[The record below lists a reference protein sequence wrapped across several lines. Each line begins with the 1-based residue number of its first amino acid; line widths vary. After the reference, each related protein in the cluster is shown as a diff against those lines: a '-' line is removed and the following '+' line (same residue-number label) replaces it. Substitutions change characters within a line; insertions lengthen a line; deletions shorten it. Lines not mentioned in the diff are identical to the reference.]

1 MESIFYRNNPNLE
14 ISRKMEELK
23 KREKHLKI
31 REEFLIRQY
40 ETIEEIKKAD
50 YNEIDGCSVTR
61 NSPIYRRWVS
71 DVKERDKVCQ
81 CCGFPKDKHLVAH
94 HIYGYEN
101 YPSLRV
107 ELSNGILL
115 CKYCHN
121 RYHSLYGV
129 ANANAYDFAEYMKR
143 FSVR

>member
-14 ISRKMEELK
+14 ISRKVQELK
-23 KREKHLKI
+23 KREEHLKI
-31 REEFLIRQY
+31 REEFLIREY

-50 YNEIDGCSVTR
+50 HDEIDGRSVTR
-61 NSPIYRRWVS
+61 DSPIYKQWVS
-71 DVKERDKVCQ
+71 NVKERDKVCQ
-81 CCGFPKDKHLVAH
+81 CCGFSKDKHLVVH

-107 ELSNGILL
+107 ELSNGITL

-121 RYHSLYGV
+121 KYHSLYGV
-129 ANANAYDFAEYMKR
+129 ANANPKDLAEFIRR
-143 FSVR
+143 FGVR